1 MLEFSKEELIEMIK
15 ERDLKIVL
23 VVDVVQKDFLKSPY
37 KIVASTEEELEKD
50 ISLYDLTIE
59 CKTKMLLTDSEIKH
73 ISKKGVLPF

>member
-1 MLEFSKEELIEMIK
+1 MLGRRFENRVIFCGGRKK
-15 ERDLKIVL
+15 GAVW
-23 VVDVVQKDFLKSPY
+23 
-37 KIVASTEEELEKD
+37 EKD